1 MLSILRSWYDSQAQS
16 VVLGMSTTAS
26 LPLLVLPS
34 ASDGEATMVM
44 VGVGDGATLVP
55 VDQTSHEPSKH
66 AYLWWR
72 IYLLNHIEST
82 MQTATYTHALHPH
95 LIWNR

>member
-1 MLSILRSWYDSQAQS
+1 
-16 VVLGMSTTAS
+16 MSTTIS

-34 ASDGEATMVM
+34 DGEVTMVT
-44 VGVGDGATLVP
+44 VGVGDGAALGP
-55 VDQTSHEPSKH
+55 VDQTNHMH
-66 AYLWWR
+66 ICGGR
-72 IYLLNHIEST
+72 FCLLTNLTHIEST